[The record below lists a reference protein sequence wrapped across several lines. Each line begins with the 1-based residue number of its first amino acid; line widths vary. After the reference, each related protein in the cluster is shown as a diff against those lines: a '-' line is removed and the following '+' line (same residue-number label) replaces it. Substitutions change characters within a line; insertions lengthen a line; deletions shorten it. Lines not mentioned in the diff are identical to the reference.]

1 MKLPDGL
8 FKVILDNINDAVYF
22 TDRERRILYWNRAA
36 EEITGFKSEEVV
48 GKRCSDNI
56 LQHID
61 EKGNNLCLSR
71 CPLVYCMEHA
81 TNTVANVYMHHK
93 DGHRIPVVVKAS
105 PIKDS
110 NGKVVGAAE
119 VFYDNTSFKN
129 LKQKMESL
137 EELVMLDELTKLPNR
152 RFIELNIKSKISEV
166 KRYSRFFCLI
176 FLDLDNFKSIN
187 DNFGHSVGDKVLK
200 MVATTIKLNLRYFD
214 LVGRLS
220 GDEFIIV
227 AEVPSKD
234 KVRELAE
241 KILTLIRSSFI
252 VVDQQKITVE
262 ASLGVY
268 IIKPTDTYKSAM
280 ENADKLMYISKKSG
294 KNSITYEEDI

>member
-22 TDRERRILYWNRAA
+22 VDRERRILYWNKAA
-36 EEITGFKSEEVV
+36 ENISGFKSEEVV
-48 GKRCSDNI
+48 GKKCSDNI

-61 EKGNNLCLSR
+61 EKGNILCLNG
-71 CPLVYCMEHA
+71 CPLTYSMAHD
-81 TNTVANVYMHHK
+81 TNTVAKVFMHHK
-93 DGHRIPVVVKAS
+93 DGHRIPVVVKAT

-110 NGKVVGAAE
+110 SGRIVGAAE
-119 VFYDNTSFKN
+119 VFYDNSQVIN
-129 LKQKMESL
+129 LREKIDAL

-152 RFIELNIKSKISEV
+152 RFIELNVKSKISEV
-166 KRYSRFFCLI
+166 KRYNRLFCII

-187 DNFGHSVGDKVLK
+187 DTYGHLVGDQILR
-200 MVATTIKLNLRYFD
+200 MVATTVKLNLRYFD

-227 AEVPSKD
+227 AEIPAKE
-234 KVRELAE
+234 KARELAE
-241 KILTLIRSSFI
+241 KILTLIKSSFLVI
-252 VVDQQKITVE
+252 ENERVSVG

-268 IIKPTDTYKSAM
+268 ILKPSDTYKSAI
-280 ENADKLMYISKKSG
+280 EKADRLMYVSKKSG
-294 KNSITYEEDI
+294 KNIITYEEDI